1 MEQDTRAALA
11 RLAESQC
18 GLFSAAQAASIG
30 VSSAQ
35 LHRAVHQGHLRRP
48 RSGIYAIRGAP
59 KSRWEHLVA
68 AALAVG
74 PEAVIS
80 HSGAAALHRLHV
92 VGPAVTLPELTVPL
106 HHHPRLAGVALHRRG
121 PLPGQDVRVK
131 YGVPVTSP
139 ARTLVDLAGRYELPA
154 LERALDE
161 ALIER
166 RLNVAELNGCWQ
178 RSALNAPGRS
188 KIQQLLAQ
196 RSEGPLADSMLEARA
211 FDALMTLPPFKAHF
225 VIVVDKAVFVIDAAW
240 PEKRVGAEIVGRAH
254 RLASRTAFDRERR
267 KLNVLTAA
275 GWRIAHLTSVMSA
288 SETVEAVRRLL

>member
-1 MEQDTRAALA
+1 MPSGALLKS
-11 RLAESQC
+11 RS
-18 GLFSAAQAASIG
+18 GTPGRRGIG
-30 VSSAQ
+30 
-35 LHRAVHQGHLRRP
+35 RRP
-48 RSGIYAIRGAP
+48 Q
-59 KSRWEHLVA
+59 
-68 AALAVG
+68 
-74 PEAVIS
+74 AVIS

-92 VGPAVTLPELTVPL
+92 VGPAATLPELTVPL

-121 PLPGQDVRVK
+121 PLPGQDVTVK

-196 RSEGPLADSMLEARA
+196 RSEGTSRGQHVGSPRIRRPDDPPTVQGPLCDR
-211 FDALMTLPPFKAHF
+211 
-225 VIVVDKAVFVIDAAW
+225 
-240 PEKRVGAEIVGRAH
+240 GREGGICH
-254 RLASRTAFDRERR
+254 RRGLGLKSVWGLKSSDGRTDLHLAQ
-267 KLNVLTAA
+267 LLTEN
-275 GWRIAHLTSVMSA
+275 GGN
-288 SETVEAVRRLL
+288 